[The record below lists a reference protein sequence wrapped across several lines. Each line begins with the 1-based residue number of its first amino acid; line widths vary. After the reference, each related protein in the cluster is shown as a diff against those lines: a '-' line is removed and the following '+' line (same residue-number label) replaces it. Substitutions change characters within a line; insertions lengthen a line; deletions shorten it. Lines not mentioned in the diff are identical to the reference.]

1 MVGATL
7 AVALVALETRSD
19 NNALIR
25 EKSEETMY
33 SAARPARYTI
43 LLVEAN
49 PTLRRMI
56 ALGLRYRGLDV
67 IEATSPHEI
76 YDTSKRR
83 PDLILL
89 DIDGEVGNGAA
100 LLSEIQAYPLLA
112 DLPTVLLTWDASISA
127 RAGEE
132 NRLVQYTSLA
142 KPFDARA
149 LHAVIEAR
157 LSPENILVRQEPG
170 RASIQPGRNDS
181 SPNNMRA
188 PSPAAPSL
196 CPMLTAA
203 GLMLAF
209 IGLMLQIAI
218 TAIGLLIIIAALL
231 WWTLGTKQENIAVAR

>member
-1 MVGATL
+1 MH
-7 AVALVALETRSD
+7 
-19 NNALIR
+19 
-25 EKSEETMY
+25 
-33 SAARPARYTI
+33 SAARHTI

-49 PTLRRMI
+49 PSLRRMI

-67 IEATSPHEI
+67 IEAASPDEI

-100 LLSEIQAYPLLA
+100 LLAEIQACLLLA
-112 DLPTVLLTWDASISA
+112 SLPIVLLTWDASMPL
-127 RAGEE
+127 RTGEE
-132 NRLVQYTSLA
+132 YRLVQYTSLA

-149 LHAVIEAR
+149 LHAVIESR
-157 LSPENILVRQEPG
+157 LSPENMPGQQEQS
-170 RASIQPGRNDS
+170 RASIQPGRDDS
-181 SPNNMRA
+181 SPNNLRA
-188 PSPAAPSL
+188 SSPAAPSL

-218 TAIGLLIIIAALL
+218 TAIGLLIVIAALL

>member
-1 MVGATL
+1 MH
-7 AVALVALETRSD
+7 
-19 NNALIR
+19 
-25 EKSEETMY
+25 
-33 SAARPARYTI
+33 SAAQHSRHTI

-49 PTLRRMI
+49 PSLRRMI

-76 YDTSKRR
+76 YDMSKRR
-83 PDLILL
+83 PDLMLL

-100 LLSEIQAYPLLA
+100 LLAEIQAYPLLTS
-112 DLPTVLLTWDASISA
+112 LPTVLLTWDASMLL
-127 RAGEE
+127 RASEE

-157 LSPENILVRQEPG
+157 LSPENMPGLQEQS
-170 RASIQPGRNDS
+170 RTSIQPGRDDS

-218 TAIGLLIIIAALL
+218 TAIGLLIVIAALL